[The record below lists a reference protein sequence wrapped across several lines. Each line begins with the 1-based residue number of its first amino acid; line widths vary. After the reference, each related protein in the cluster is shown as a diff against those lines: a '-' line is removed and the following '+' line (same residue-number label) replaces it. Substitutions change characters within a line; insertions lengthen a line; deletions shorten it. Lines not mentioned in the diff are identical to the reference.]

1 MIYDHRVNRTQ
12 YILSNL
18 FQFHTLFGI
27 WLELTHKEVGVPD
40 KCNVQ
45 GKQLLSGTYSF
56 TGIIQFL
63 LSNLLTRVSNLFIY
77 IHV

>member
-45 GKQLLSGTYSF
+45 GKQLYLAHILSPGSF
-56 TGIIQFL
+56 SFYYLIF
-63 LSNLLTRVSNLFIY
+63 
-77 IHV
+77 